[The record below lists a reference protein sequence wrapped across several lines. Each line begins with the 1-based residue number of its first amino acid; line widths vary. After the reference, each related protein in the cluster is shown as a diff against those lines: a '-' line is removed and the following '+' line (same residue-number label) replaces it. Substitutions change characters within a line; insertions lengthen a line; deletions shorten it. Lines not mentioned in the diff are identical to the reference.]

1 MFITVLQNGVE
12 RKIQCNTGD
21 RLSDI
26 LGDYLHLPCGGRG
39 TCKNCTVKVD
49 GSKVLSCQTFV
60 KKPVTVKIL
69 DLPDAQIVKEG
80 ISRNAAFDKDSGVG
94 LAIDIGTTTIAA
106 YCVDLATGKIVA
118 SLGELNMQRRF
129 GSDVVSRIGCDHT
142 LLHSIIAKQISSIV
156 EKFGYT
162 FKKALAV
169 GNTPMLHFL
178 QGYSAK
184 SLAVAPFT
192 PVSTEMKTWDSTKL
206 GISQSFPLTVAP
218 GISAFVGGDTV
229 AAIIACSMD
238 LDEKTALLVDIGTN
252 GEIVLSH
259 KGRLYCCSTAAGPA
273 FEGAHITHGMGSVEG
288 AISKVKI
295 QNGIH
300 IETIGGKPPVGICGS
315 GIIDAVAQMLKY
327 DIIDS
332 TGLLD
337 FDFHIKEGIYI
348 NQQDIRQ
355 VQYAKAAIYAGIE
368 TLARYVK
375 VGYKDI
381 ETVYIAGG
389 MGNYLDIKNAAYIG
403 LFPKELT
410 DKVVFCGN
418 AAGSGAISMLLSDK
432 IRKTAKKLAA
442 QTEYIELSS
451 SSLFQE
457 EYIKQLSFS
466 KV

>member
-1 MFITVLQNGVE
+1 
-12 RKIQCNTGD
+12 
-21 RLSDI
+21 
-26 LGDYLHLPCGGRG
+26 
-39 TCKNCTVKVD
+39 
-49 GSKVLSCQTFV
+49 
-60 KKPVTVKIL
+60 
-69 DLPDAQIVKEG
+69 
-80 ISRNAAFDKDSGVG
+80 
-94 LAIDIGTTTIAA
+94 
-106 YCVDLATGKIVA
+106 
-118 SLGELNMQRRF
+118 
-129 GSDVVSRIGCDHT
+129 
-142 LLHSIIAKQISSIV
+142 
-156 EKFGYT
+156 
-162 FKKALAV
+162 
-169 GNTPMLHFL
+169 
-178 QGYSAK
+178 
-184 SLAVAPFT
+184 
-192 PVSTEMKTWDSTKL
+192 
-206 GISQSFPLTVAP
+206 
-218 GISAFVGGDTV
+218 
-229 AAIIACSMD
+229 
-238 LDEKTALLVDIGTN
+238 
-252 GEIVLSH
+252 
-259 KGRLYCCSTAAGPA
+259 
-273 FEGAHITHGMGSVEG
+273 MGSVEG

-348 NQQDIRQ
+348 DQQDIRQ

>member
-1 MFITVLQNGVE
+1 MQNGVE

-26 LGDYLHLPCGGRG
+26 LGDYLHLLAAAEELQ
-39 TCKNCTVKVD
+39 NCTVKVD

-60 KKPVTVKIL
+60 NSTVRFW
-69 DLPDAQIVKEG
+69 LPDVQIVKEG

-238 LDEKTALLVDIGTN
+238 WMKTALLVDIGTN
-252 GEIVLSH
+252 GEIVLS
-259 KGRLYCCSTAAGPA
+259 
-273 FEGAHITHGMGSVEG
+273 
-288 AISKVKI
+288 
-295 QNGIH
+295 
-300 IETIGGKPPVGICGS
+300 
-315 GIIDAVAQMLKY
+315 
-327 DIIDS
+327 
-332 TGLLD
+332 
-337 FDFHIKEGIYI
+337 
-348 NQQDIRQ
+348 
-355 VQYAKAAIYAGIE
+355 
-368 TLARYVK
+368 
-375 VGYKDI
+375 
-381 ETVYIAGG
+381 
-389 MGNYLDIKNAAYIG
+389 
-403 LFPKELT
+403 
-410 DKVVFCGN
+410 
-418 AAGSGAISMLLSDK
+418 
-432 IRKTAKKLAA
+432 
-442 QTEYIELSS
+442 
-451 SSLFQE
+451 
-457 EYIKQLSFS
+457 
-466 KV
+466 